1 MDRSSPLNYLPSVC
15 VCVGVA
21 NTRVKIILL
30 TNTDAYILTTQCK
43 QLSQADAVAA
53 VAAII
58 IGCCTLCG
66 VIFANE
72 FCSGYY
78 INSNSIINNTP

>member
-1 MDRSSPLNYLPSVC
+1 M
-15 VCVGVA
+15 CVGVA

-53 VAAII
+53 VPIK
-58 IGCCTLCG
+58 CCTLCG